1 MEKLRLCYATSSI
14 CGLPL
19 IQAWGGSGDMGLS
32 SGWVAEE
39 RSLAAGG
46 TLKGSVAVLG
56 RIWSSESIRENT

>member
-14 CGLPL
+14 HGLPL
-19 IQAWGGSGDMGLS
+19 IKVWGGSGYMGLS

-39 RSLAAGG
+39 RSLLVGD
-46 TLKGSVAVLG
+46 TLKGSLAILE